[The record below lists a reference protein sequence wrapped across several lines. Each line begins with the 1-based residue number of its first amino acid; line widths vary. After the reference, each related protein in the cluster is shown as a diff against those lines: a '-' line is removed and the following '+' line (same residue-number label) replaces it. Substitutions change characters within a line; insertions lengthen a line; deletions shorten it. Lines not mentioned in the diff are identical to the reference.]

1 MTDTSKQDEDDAP
14 FALTR
19 GAGPIVAAAIH
30 AGTRVRDEVAG
41 MFAISEPNRLREEDP
56 FTDYWTDIVPN
67 QIVGRRSR
75 FEIDLNRERPSA
87 IYLDPND
94 SWGLQVWKASP
105 ATDVLNRSYAIHD
118 TFYANVKAHLDDLQR
133 RYGRFIVLDLHSYNH
148 RRDGPHTD
156 PAAPHLNPEVNI
168 GTFSMDRAYW
178 APIVDSFMSSLAE
191 FDYGGRRLDVRE
203 NVRFQG
209 RGEFARFIHSNFPES
224 GCCLAIE
231 LKKFFMDEWTG
242 EPYETELNSIR
253 EALASTIP
261 VLNRKLNEL

>member
-1 MTDTSKQDEDDAP
+1 
-14 FALTR
+14 
-19 GAGPIVAAAIH
+19 
-30 AGTRVRDEVAG
+30 
-41 MFAISEPNRLREEDP
+41 
-56 FTDYWTDIVPN
+56 
-67 QIVGRRSR
+67 
-75 FEIDLNRERPSA
+75 
-87 IYLDPND
+87 
-94 SWGLQVWKASP
+94 
-105 ATDVLNRSYAIHD
+105 
-118 TFYANVKAHLDDLQR
+118 
-133 RYGRFIVLDLHSYNH
+133 
-148 RRDGPHTD
+148 
-156 PAAPHLNPEVNI
+156 
-168 GTFSMDRAYW
+168 MDRAYW